1 MQSLSNSVIFTEFKQ
16 NFLQYATETQKTSN
30 NQNNLKKNI
39 TGGIRLPD
47 SRIYYKATAIK
58 TVWYWHKNQKYRS
71 MQQNRKASDKF
82 THLRSPN
89 L

>member
-47 SRIYYKATAIK
+47 SGYTTKLQPSKQYGTGTK
-58 TVWYWHKNQKYRS
+58 TRNIDQCNKIERPVINS
-71 MQQNRKASDKF
+71 L
-82 THLRSPN
+82 T
-89 L
+89 